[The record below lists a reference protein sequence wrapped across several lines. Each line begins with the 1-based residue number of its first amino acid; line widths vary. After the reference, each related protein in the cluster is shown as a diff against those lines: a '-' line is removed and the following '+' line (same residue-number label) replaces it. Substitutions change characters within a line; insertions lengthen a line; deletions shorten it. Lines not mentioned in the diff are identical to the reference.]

1 MRLLASNQQ
10 RLTHLFGGFFI
21 GRIFPNCHALTS
33 VEMAK
38 EENVMNTTNFYSQS
52 HLERVG
58 INVRQQLLASS
69 LIATKARELGIRD
82 AELIELLDGF
92 IYDWIAQNNK
102 NLIELK
108 GLTGWILFDT
118 VKRRFL
124 SNLIH

>member
-1 MRLLASNQQ
+1 
-10 RLTHLFGGFFI
+10 
-21 GRIFPNCHALTS
+21 
-33 VEMAK
+33 MAK

-108 GLTGWILFDT
+108 GLTGWILFDA
-118 VKRRFL
+118 VKRQFL
-124 SNLIH
+124 D

>member
-1 MRLLASNQQ
+1 MGLLASNQQ

-108 GLTGWILFDT
+108 GLTGWILFDA
-118 VKRRFL
+118 VKRQFL
-124 SNLIH
+124 D